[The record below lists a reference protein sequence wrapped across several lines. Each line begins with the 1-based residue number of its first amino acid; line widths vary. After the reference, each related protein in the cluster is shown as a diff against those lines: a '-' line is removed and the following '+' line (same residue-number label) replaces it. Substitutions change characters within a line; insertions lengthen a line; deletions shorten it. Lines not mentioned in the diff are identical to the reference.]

1 VVAGWGGRIRVL
13 VVDDDPNF
21 VEAATAMLGADKR
34 LEVVGSAFSGEEAV
48 RQVRVLE
55 PDVVA
60 MDIVMPGLDGIEAT
74 RLIHDARPDCQ
85 VVLVSGSIF
94 REQGDQGEH
103 AAHAAGAAA
112 YVLKARAALDLADVV
127 AAVKPRLA
135 EAPPE

>member
-1 VVAGWGGRIRVL
+1 MAAGRGRVRVL

-21 VEAATAMLGADKR
+21 VEATTAMLGADKR
-34 LEVVGSAFSGEEAV
+34 LEVVGAALSGEEAV
-48 RQVRVLE
+48 RQARLLE

-74 RLIHDARPDCQ
+74 RLIHGSRPDCQ

-94 REQGDQGEH
+94 LEQGDQGED
-103 AAHAAGAAA
+103 AARAAGAAA

-127 AAVKPRLA
+127 AGHKPDAA
-135 EAPPE
+135 EAPE

>member
-1 VVAGWGGRIRVL
+1 
-13 VVDDDPNF
+13 
-21 VEAATAMLGADKR
+21 MLGADKR